1 MKLEFIKREVLK
13 EKPADESK
21 LGFGRIFSDYMLMM
35 KYDEA
40 KGGWY
45 YAAIEPYENLS
56 ISPAALVFHYAQECF
71 EGMKAYRTA
80 DGEVMMFRP
89 WDNVHR
95 MNISG
100 ERLCMAPIPE
110 DFLLQSIYELIKVE
124 KDWIPSSPGTSL
136 YIRPTFIG
144 IDPVIGVKAASQ
156 YLLYV
161 ILSPV
166 GSYYASGLAPV
177 SIYVENKYVRAVK
190 GGTGYTKCGGN
201 YAASLKAGEVA
212 HERGYSQVLW
222 LDGRENKYIDEV
234 GAMNIMFKVNGEV
247 ITPELNGSIL
257 AGITRD
263 SIIKLARSMGYKV
276 TERRISMQEIA
287 DAAENG
293 TLEEVWGTGTAAVVS
308 PVGELI
314 WEDKVIKVG
323 DGGMGKLTLELY
335 NKLTGIQYGREA
347 DEMGWTVKL

>member
-80 DGEVMMFRP
+80 AGEVMMFRP

>member
-1 MKLEFIKREVLK
+1 MKLEFIKRELLK

>member
-56 ISPAALVFHYAQECF
+56 LSPAALVFHYAQECF

>member
-234 GAMNIMFKVNGEV
+234 GAMNIMFKVNGEI